1 MGSTRSASALDKA
14 RKSSSVSD
22 VRRLAGRLQPATID
36 DLCAVMR
43 ADNAGRPPLWS
54 PETDARI
61 EALAAQARGLALARV
76 APQPL
81 VLGRHLVALGHL
93 PGPEF
98 KRILTAAF
106 EAQLDGALTDDAG
119 GAKLR
124 AITHMIGYV

>member
-1 MGSTRSASALDKA
+1 
-14 RKSSSVSD
+14 
-22 VRRLAGRLQPATID
+22 
-36 DLCAVMR
+36 MR

-81 VLGRHLVALGHL
+81 VLGRHLVALGHS

-98 KRILTAAF
+98 KRILDAAF
-106 EAQLDGALTDDAG
+106 EAQLDGAFTDDAG
-119 GAKLR
+119 GAEWLR
-124 AITHMIGYV
+124 AFVQK